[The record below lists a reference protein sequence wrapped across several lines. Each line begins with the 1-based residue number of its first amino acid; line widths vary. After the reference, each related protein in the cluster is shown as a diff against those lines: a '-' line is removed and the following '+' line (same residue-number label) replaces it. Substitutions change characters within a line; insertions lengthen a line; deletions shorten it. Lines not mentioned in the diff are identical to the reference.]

1 MCRLGIKT
9 VIITITVK
17 GRGYLNLFNYT
28 IHLPESQPDYAKLHF
43 LGGKLHFWGGKLQ
56 IENGKMHRVHCLCS
70 LALDLLLFCIPFLKL
85 LIHQRRVLSV
95 DQIMHGAGKQI
106 DDHDRKEGQQHGFC
120 RNAALAEQR
129 QKQCDHKY

>member
-17 GRGYLNLFNYT
+17 RRGYLNLFNYT
-28 IHLPESQPDYAKLHF
+28 IHLPESQPDYAKLYF
-43 LGGKLHFWGGKLQ
+43 LGGKLQ

-70 LALDLLLFCIPFLKL
+70 LTLDLLLLCIPFLKL

-95 DQIMHGAGKQI
+95 DQIMYGAGKQI

-129 QKQCDHKY
+129 QQQCDHKY